1 MSPHTNNQSMKFETR
16 GIELRARSLDLLTG
30 SKLLTIDHLQKH
42 QLLHAVDIDELLDG
56 EGACVVFR
64 LKKPYQDQW
73 APNWDTTQLNERLG
87 IDSRVDETSLDKEIL
102 VAMLMATIPFVFPSY
117 DELAAAIRIRHN
129 IVRAGYLAELNFD
142 TNATERPEDCW
153 HYDEDAGFLLNQGVS
168 IIHALTK
175 ATQPTDKQPA
185 YSFSCY
191 RATEYVILLGIAQ
204 ELQRSNPILLKQLE
218 KRSENRAIRSGE
230 FHEVF
235 LREYGSIDHPFPM
248 GYYVPGDRVWFRN
261 PDDRSSDISGY
272 EGSWVIYLGHNLF
285 TNFWKRNSPFTLQ
298 TKCVEVFHWKDG
310 AYVGDD
316 GELSMDEA
324 IVEQEVIKS
333 LANSHL
339 YAQIIE
345 RMMRY
350 RDPKGVYDQGG
361 CIDTSRESPRW
372 VCPLTSDLQ
381 IPD

>member
-1 MSPHTNNQSMKFETR
+1 MPLHTNNRSIKFETC
-16 GIELRARSLDLLTG
+16 GIELRALSLDSLASSKSLL
-30 SKLLTIDHLQKH
+30 IDHLKKH
-42 QLLHAVDIDELLDG
+42 QLLDAIEVTELIDG
-56 EGACVVFR
+56 EGAGLAFR
-64 LKKPYQDQW
+64 LKKSYQDLW
-73 APNWDTTQLNERLG
+73 APNWDATQLNERLG
-87 IDSRVDETSLDKEIL
+87 IDSRDNEESLDKEIL
-102 VAMLMATIPFVFPSY
+102 VAMLMATIPFIFPSY
-117 DELAAAIRIRHN
+117 AELAAAMRIRHN

-168 IIHALTK
+168 IIQALTK
-175 ATQPTDKQPA
+175 ATQPDSTHPA

-204 ELQRSNPILLKQLE
+204 ELQRSNPTLLKQLE

-235 LREYGSIDHPFPM
+235 LKEYGSIDHPFPM

-316 GELSMDEA
+316 GELYMDEVV
-324 IVEQEVIKS
+324 VEREVAKS
-333 LANSHL
+333 LANPHL
-339 YAQIIE
+339 YAEIIE

-372 VCPLTSDLQ
+372 VCPLTGDLR